1 ILYEKSDCEDRAAL
15 FFYLVKKIY
24 NLPMIVL
31 SYPSHIN
38 IGIAMDKP
46 IGKGISYN
54 GKLYTICEPTPQKK
68 EYGLGKMDK
77 TILKEGFEIVH
88 QHLPK

>member
-1 ILYEKSDCEDRAAL
+1 
-15 FFYLVKKIY
+15 
-24 NLPMIVL
+24 
-31 SYPSHIN
+31 
-38 IGIAMDKP
+38 MDKP

-54 GKLYTICEPTPQKK
+54 GKVYTICEPTPQKK